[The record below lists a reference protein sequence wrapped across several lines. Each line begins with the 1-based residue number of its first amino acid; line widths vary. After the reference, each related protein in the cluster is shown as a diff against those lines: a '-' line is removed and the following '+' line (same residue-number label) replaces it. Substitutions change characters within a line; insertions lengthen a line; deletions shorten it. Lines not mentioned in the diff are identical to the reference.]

1 MASEKFL
8 IVLSYG
14 MDNPNRA
21 SRALQLA
28 KVAHEKGH
36 EVKVFLMDDG
46 VNVAREGIVNTIKSA
61 AGDEAKDH
69 MDYLVSNKVPLLV
82 CKPCAAS
89 RQIVPEEMLPNAEL
103 STGADL
109 IDIASVSKTLTF

>member
-8 IVLSYG
+8 IVLSHG
-14 MDNPNRA
+14 MDNPNKA

-28 KVAHEKGH
+28 KVAHEKGK

-46 VNVAREGIVNTIKSA
+46 VNVAREGIADTIKSA

-69 MDYLVSNKVPLLV
+69 LGYLVGNDVPILV

-89 RQIVPEEMLPNAEL
+89 RQIVPEEMVPCAEL
-103 STGADL
+103 ATGADL
-109 IDIASVSKTLTF
+109 IDIASESTTLTF